1 VSERTEA
8 QKDLARNRQ
17 AFHLYEISDRFD
29 AGMVL
34 LGPEV
39 KSIRQGK
46 VQLKDAYAR
55 VEGGEAWLYQ
65 CHISPYEYHTHD
77 SLTPVD
83 PLRKRKLLLHKKEIL
98 KLLGKVQEKGLS
110 LVPLRIFLSRGKI
123 KCELGVGKGKKLYD
137 KKEAI
142 KERDLDREQ
151 ARAMRER

>member
-1 VSERTEA
+1 MSERTEA

-17 AFHLYEISDRFD
+17 AFHLYEIGDRLD

-55 VEGGEAWLYQ
+55 IEGGEAWLYQ
-65 CHISPYEYHTHD
+65 CHVSPYDHNTHD
-77 SLTPVD
+77 SLTPLD

-98 KLLGKVQEKGLS
+98 KLVGKVQEKGLS
-110 LVPLRIFLSRGKI
+110 LVPLRIFLCRGKI

-137 KKEAI
+137 KKEAL

>member
-17 AFHLYEISDRFD
+17 AFHLYEIGDRFD

-39 KSIRQGK
+39 KSIREGK

-55 VEGGEAWLYQ
+55 IEGDEAWLYQ
-65 CHISPYEYHTHD
+65 CHVSPYHHNTHD
-77 SLTPVD
+77 SLMPID

-98 KLLGKVQEKGLS
+98 KLVGKVQEKGLS
-110 LVPLRIFLSRGKI
+110 LVPLRIFLCRGKI

-137 KKEAI
+137 KKDAL
-142 KERDLDREQ
+142 KEKDLDREQ
-151 ARAMRER
+151 ARAMKER

>member
-17 AFHLYEISDRFD
+17 AFHLYEIGDRFD

-39 KSIRQGK
+39 KSIREGK

-55 VEGGEAWLYQ
+55 IEGGEAWLYQ
-65 CHISPYEYHTHD
+65 CHVSPYHHHTHD
-77 SLTPVD
+77 ALTPID

-98 KLLGKVQEKGLS
+98 KLRGKVDEKGLS
-110 LVPLRIFLSRGKI
+110 LIPLRIFLSRGKI
-123 KCELGVGKGKKLYD
+123 KCELGLGKGKKLFD
-137 KKEAI
+137 KKEAL